1 MAKQQLGDMF
11 MGNKKDDKTP
21 PSYYKSNGKP
31 VKDLMFGHDTKRKS
45 SKRK

>member
-1 MAKQQLGDMF
+1 MAKKQQLGDMF
-11 MGNKKDDKTP
+11 IGGKKDDKTP

-31 VKDLMFGHDTKRKS
+31 VKDLMFGKVSRK